1 MAKTSK
7 RSGTKSVKKHTF
19 IAGFIPNFETLK
31 RASAN
36 GDLALVECRDALS
49 QELVACVCAV
59 GFEND
64 EYVIVPI
71 ARMITGNPYEQ
82 LEPPNDD
89 GGFHPADP
97 TADPTEQQVSP

>member
-1 MAKTSK
+1 MAKQTK
-7 RSGTKSVKKHTF
+7 RTF
-19 IAGFIPNFETLK
+19 LDGFKPNFETLK
-31 RASAN
+31 RACEN
-36 GDLALVECRDALS
+36 GDLALVECRDVLS
-49 QELVACVCAV
+49 HELVACVCAV

-82 LEPPNDD
+82 LEPPNDE

-97 TADPTEQQVSP
+97 SSPAGEQQVSP